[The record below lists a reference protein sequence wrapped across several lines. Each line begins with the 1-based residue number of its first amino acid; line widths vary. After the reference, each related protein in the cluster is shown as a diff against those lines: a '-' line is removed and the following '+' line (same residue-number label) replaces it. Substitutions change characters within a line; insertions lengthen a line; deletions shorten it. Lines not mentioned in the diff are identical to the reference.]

1 MSSPIQTFAHG
12 YALLIGVGQC
22 LESQFSLPVT
32 VKDMQALR
40 QILVNPDLGGY
51 PDSDRHVRLLYD
63 QGATQ
68 SAILAGLT
76 WLQEQATADPEATV
90 IVYYSGHGWLETKS
104 DRYYLIPHE
113 FDAYEWKTTALKAE
127 DFNHAIHQIPARRRL
142 VILDCCH
149 AAGMATAKASEPEP
163 NLPRG
168 VTSTA
173 APKELIDAL
182 KQGEGRIVFTSCRG
196 DQKSWIRPDRSLSL
210 YTHHLIEALR
220 GAASQPGAAEVTVFD
235 IANHLGK
242 AVPESAR
249 AMGKEQTPR
258 FEMAETER
266 FAIALLQGGKGL
278 PAEGWEAVMPQVNVP
293 QVSVQASG
301 ERSVAIGGDVSGGTI
316 ISGDGNV
323 VGTGNVLQQGKYNL
337 NLQSA
342 SGLHIGDT
350 YSSHPSKEQSEFR
363 SGQSSD
369 AEVSRSVRRKT
380 ILVLA
385 VNPIDSTRLSL
396 DQEVREIEEGL
407 RRSRHR
413 DLFKVEQRWAVRTS
427 DLRRALLD
435 VEPHIVHFCGHGTS
449 DSESGKA
456 TDEFRKLSI
465 VSEEMDAGGIV
476 LEDETGKTRLVKGQ
490 ALTDLFSLFKGQL
503 DCVVLNSCYSAT
515 QADLIVQQIPIVIGM
530 KQEIGDRAAIEF
542 SRGFYDALG
551 AGRSIDEAFRFGCNA
566 IDLQSI
572 PEHLTPVIKHRD
584 R

>member
-1 MSSPIQTFAHG
+1 MSPNIQTFSHG

-22 LESQFSLPVT
+22 LESQFSLPVS

-40 QILVNPDLGGY
+40 QILVNPALCGY
-51 PDSDRHVRLLYD
+51 PDSGHVRLLHD

-90 IVYYSGHGWLETKS
+90 IIYYAGQGWLDTTS

-113 FDAYEWKTTALKAE
+113 FDAYEWQTTALKAE
-127 DFNHAIHQIPARRRL
+127 EFSYAIQRIPARRRL

-149 AAGMATAKASEPEP
+149 AAGTANENDAEPK
-163 NLPRG
+163 LPRG
-168 VTSTA
+168 LISTA
-173 APKELIDAL
+173 TPKGLINAL
-182 KQGEGRIVFTSCRG
+182 KQGEGRVVFTACREE
-196 DQKSWIRPDRSLSL
+196 QKSWNCADRSLSL
-210 YTHHLIEALR
+210 YTHHLIEALE
-220 GAASQPGAAEVTVFD
+220 GAASQPGAIEVTVLD
-235 IANHLGK
+235 IANYLGK

-258 FEMAETER
+258 FEMTETEQ
-266 FAIALLQGGKGL
+266 FAIALLHGGKGL
-278 PAEGWEAVMPQVNVP
+278 PTEGWKAVKSQVPAPQVL
-293 QVSVQASG
+293 VQASG
-301 ERSVAIGGDVSGGTI
+301 ARSVAIGGNVNSSTI
-316 ISGDGNV
+316 ITGDGNV
-323 VGTGNVLQQGKYNL
+323 IGTGNVVQRGKYNL
-337 NLQSA
+337 NIQSA

-350 YSSHPSKEQSEFR
+350 YSSSSPEEQPVTR
-363 SGQSSD
+363 SGQPND
-369 AEVSRSVRRKT
+369 AEVSSSARRKT

-385 VNPIDSTRLSL
+385 ANPINSARLAL

-413 DLFKVEQRWAVRTS
+413 DLFKVEQRWAVRTY

-435 VEPHIVHFCGHGTS
+435 VEPQIVHFCGHGTHHS
-449 DSESGKA
+449 ASGSA
-456 TDEFRKLSI
+456 TDASRKLNV
-465 VSEEMDAGGIV
+465 VSEERDAGGIV

-490 ALTDLFSLFKGQL
+490 ALTDLFSLFKDQL
-503 DCVVLNSCYSAT
+503 DCVVLNSCYSET
-515 QADLIVQQIPIVIGM
+515 QAELIAQQIPIVIGM